1 MKKAF
6 VQSLALLLSAAL
18 LFSAGFAL
26 SEAAYDAGNQNS
38 GLQPESSGGDAA
50 IKPYIQDDE
59 DLLSDTSEA
68 ELYQEMLPLCQYGK
82 PMFWSTDAKSSPEA
96 SAEWEFYRQHL
107 EPGESGILLVINRN
121 TRSSSQL
128 TICAE
133 GEMYQRISQPKWQ
146 SLLSRASS
154 VMKSSGAYTCAVNVF
169 QNTLNLFVYD
179 SMQKPLYLLNR
190 IVLAALLVLAGFFWY
205 LRTAHMTNVQEG
217 DKHPDVFSPA
227 PVSKNGISVV
237 TSGEKRILI
246 RQNKTDVTMETD

>member
-26 SEAAYDAGNQNS
+26 SEAASDAGNQNS

-50 IKPYIQDDE
+50 IKPYIQDDKN
-59 DLLSDTSEA
+59 LLSDTSEA
-68 ELYQEMLPLCQYGK
+68 ALYQKMLPLCQYGK
-82 PMFWSTDAKSSPEA
+82 PMFWSTDTESSPEA

-107 EPGESGILLVINRN
+107 GPGESGILFVINKN

-133 GEMYQRISQPKWQ
+133 GEMYQWISQPKGQ

-154 VMKSSGAYTCAVNVF
+154 DMQNSGAYTCAANVF
-169 QNTLNLFVYD
+169 QNTLNLFVYG
-179 SMQKPLYLLNR
+179 SMQKNLYLLNR

-217 DKHPDVFSPA
+217 DKRPDVFFPA
-227 PVSKNGISVV
+227 PVSKNGISFV

>member
-59 DLLSDTSEA
+59 DLLNDTSEA

-107 EPGESGILLVINRN
+107 GPGESGILLVINRN

-154 VMKSSGAYTCAVNVF
+154 VMKSSGAYTCAANVF
-169 QNTLNLFVYD
+169 QNTLNLFVYG

-227 PVSKNGISVV
+227 PVSKNGITVV

>member
-59 DLLSDTSEA
+59 DLFSDTSEA
-68 ELYQEMLPLCQYGK
+68 KLYQEMLPLCQYGK
-82 PMFWSTDAKSSPEA
+82 PMFWSTDAESSPEA

-107 EPGESGILLVINRN
+107 EPGESGILFVINKN
-121 TRSSSQL
+121 TRNSSQL

-133 GEMYQRISQPKWQ
+133 GEMYQWISQPKGQ

-154 VMKSSGAYTCAVNVF
+154 DMQNSGAYTCAANVF
-169 QNTLNLFVYD
+169 QNTLNLFVYG
-179 SMQKPLYLLNR
+179 SMQKTLYLLNR

-227 PVSKNGISVV
+227 PISKNGISVV

-246 RQNKTDVTMETD
+246 RQNKTDVTIETD

>member
-59 DLLSDTSEA
+59 DLFSDTSEA

-82 PMFWSTDAKSSPEA
+82 PMFWSTDTESSPEA

-107 EPGESGILLVINRN
+107 EPGESGILFVINKN
-121 TRSSSQL
+121 TRNSSQL

-133 GEMYQRISQPKWQ
+133 GEMHQWISQPKGR

-154 VMKSSGAYTCAVNVF
+154 DMQNSGAYTCAANVF
-169 QNTLNLFVYD
+169 QNTLNLFVYG
-179 SMQKPLYLLNR
+179 SMQKTLYLLNR